1 MRRSPI
7 PLDAATQRHAR
18 RVFEETLIAAQA
30 KYQPPEDL
38 MVEAT
43 MPNAHGEVVV
53 VARYKL
59 YRDGRVE
66 CFEVLDEVLW
76 PSR

>member
-1 MRRSPI
+1 MTELSQALRLR
-7 PLDAATQRHAR
+7 AR
-18 RVFEETLIAAQA
+18 RVFEETLA
-30 KYQPPEDL
+30 KVQRQYAPTEDV

-43 MPNAHGEVVV
+43 MPDAMGQTIV

-59 YRDGRVE
+59 YIDGRIE

-76 PSR
+76 PTA